1 MSELMQRNT
10 GATGL
15 KLSYKD
21 FLTQYDGTHAEW
33 VNGEVELIMSASLRH
48 QDVVSFLGK
57 LIETYAQLNNL
68 GKLIQAPFNM
78 KLPAKPSGHE
88 PDLLF
93 VSTSNL
99 PHLKTNFLDGAADLI
114 IEVVSPES
122 RTRDTQTKFQEYQ
135 TAKIPEYWLINPEDQ
150 TATFYRLNSNGI
162 YQAQTLDAEGKYH
175 ANILTGFW
183 LKPAWLWQNP
193 LPDVEDCMLDI
204 DGEKYRDYLLNLL
217 QKRGLLP
224 S

>member
-1 MSELMQRNT
+1 
-10 GATGL
+10 
-15 KLSYKD
+15 
-21 FLTQYDGTHAEW
+21 
-33 VNGEVELIMSASLRH
+33 
-48 QDVVSFLGK
+48 
-57 LIETYAQLNNL
+57 
-68 GKLIQAPFNM
+68 M
-78 KLPAKPSGHE
+78 KLPAKPSGRE